1 MKLSTKKFIIKLL
14 EQELSSE
21 IINENINVNEV
32 EYVKDLI
39 EASKNF
45 VNLYG
50 DWYDRYSINSKIKE
64 LLNE

>member
-32 EYVKDLI
+32 GYVKDLI

>member
-32 EYVKDLI
+32 EYIKDLI

>member
-14 EQELSSE
+14 EQELSFE

>member
-1 MKLSTKKFIIKLL
+1 MKLSTKKFIIRLL

-32 EYVKDLI
+32 EYIKDLI

>member
-1 MKLSTKKFIIKLL
+1 MKLSTKKFIIRLL

>member
-50 DWYDRYSINSKIKE
+50 DWCDRYSINSKIKE

>member
-14 EQELSSE
+14 KQELSSE

>member
-50 DWYDRYSINSKIKE
+50 DWYDRYLINSKIKE

>member
-39 EASKNF
+39 GASKNF

>member
-1 MKLSTKKFIIKLL
+1 MKLSIKKFIIKLL

>member
-50 DWYDRYSINSKIKE
+50 DWDDRYSINSKIKE